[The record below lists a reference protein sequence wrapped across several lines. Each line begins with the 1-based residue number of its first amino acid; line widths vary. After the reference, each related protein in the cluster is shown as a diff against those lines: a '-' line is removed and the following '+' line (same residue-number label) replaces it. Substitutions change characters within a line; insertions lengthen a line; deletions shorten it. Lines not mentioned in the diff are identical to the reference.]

1 MVAVVA
7 TLVACAPAPTVEE
20 TVPAPV
26 AAKPRS
32 YEPTPDLTPR
42 QRLLRSF
49 ELLEEGDADQAR
61 VEVVAYLERVPNSS
75 IAKDLLLQIDT
86 DPNVFYPA
94 AYREIRLQ
102 PGQSLSNVAKE
113 YLGSAF
119 DFYALARYNN
129 IERPR
134 RVVPGQ
140 IVRVPLTP
148 EAIAVFAGTADAEGA
163 DSPMATEA
171 GAEALA
177 GDGTASEALDAGL
190 GEALGELDSLEGG
203 AAGEAIA
210 SEAATEAAA
219 ITEEALASEEAPG
232 AVIDTESSEM
242 ASEIAP
248 GIDTELAS
256 EIATEIDVDMDAELE
271 AEIDSATSDIEN
283 TELETAVA
291 APDPQL
297 DLDALHREAIN
308 AYRSQDLDRAI
319 GLWNRILAADPG
331 YESALLYRSQAEAL
345 KERLKRLQ

>member
-1 MVAVVA
+1 
-7 TLVACAPAPTVEE
+7 APAPTVND
-20 TVPAPV
+20 TVSAPAPV
-26 AAKPRS
+26 KPS
-32 YEPTPDLTPR
+32 YAPMPDLTPR

-49 ELLEEGDADQAR
+49 ELLEEGDAESAR
-61 VEVVAYLERVPNSS
+61 VEVVAYLERVPSSS

-140 IVRVPLTP
+140 IVRIPLTP
-148 EAIAVFAGTADAEGA
+148 EALAVFEGA
-163 DSPMATEA
+163 PDTESADTPATDEAATEA
-171 GAEALA
+171 LA
-177 GDGTASEALDAGL
+177 ADEPVGEGLDAGL
-190 GEALGELDSLEGG
+190 GVALDELETVEPGAAERGSAEAIVSETGTAIREATAGTEETLASEGAPSAAMNADSSELSSGVSSGMSSGIAPEIAAEIDGAIDGEIDAELGAELDS
-203 AAGEAIA
+203 AARD
-210 SEAATEAAA
+210 
-219 ITEEALASEEAPG
+219 L
-232 AVIDTESSEM
+232 DSSQ
-242 ASEIAP
+242 
-248 GIDTELAS
+248 
-256 EIATEIDVDMDAELE
+256 
-271 AEIDSATSDIEN
+271 
-283 TELETAVA
+283 LETAVA
-291 APDPQL
+291 EPDPQL
-297 DLDALHREAIN
+297 DLEALHREAIN